1 MPPLVSPLGPGR
13 EFDRIRAIA
22 ARLGD
27 SAAGLGDDCALVP
40 PSGETLVLSTDM
52 AVQDIHFRLEWLS
65 FEEIGWRAAMAALSD
80 LGAAGARCHGLL
92 AAVSA
97 PHDAPEAQLVDLM
110 GGVGDAVRAAGGVI
124 LGGDLTAAPQWSIA
138 CTAVGFASRPLGRRG
153 AQPGNGLWV
162 TGALG
167 GSRAAL
173 TGWTH
178 GGVPT
183 PAAREAFVRPVARIA
198 AGQWLAAHGA
208 TGMMDISDGLGGD
221 ARHLVTASGV
231 AAEIH
236 LQHLPVHP
244 AVTEAAAQMGE
255 APAIFAATGGEDYE
269 LLAAM
274 PPAFTA
280 ADAAHCETE
289 CGVPLRRIGTVRE
302 GSGVRFLLDGQPISL
317 SGFDHFA

>member
-1 MPPLVSPLGPGR
+1 MAPLVSPLGPGR

-52 AVQDIHFRLEWLS
+52 AVQDIHFRLEWIS

-92 AAVSA
+92 AAVCA

-110 GGVGDAVRAAGGVI
+110 GGVGDAVRAVGGVI

-138 CTAVGFASRPLGRRG
+138 CTVVGFASRPVGRRG
-153 AQPGNGLWV
+153 AQPGDGLWV
-162 TGALG
+162 TGMLG

-173 TGWTH
+173 TTWNR
-178 GGVPT
+178 GGAPAL
-183 PAAREAFVRPVARIA
+183 AAREAFARPVARLA
-198 AGQWLAAHGA
+198 AGQWLALHGA
-208 TGMMDISDGLGGD
+208 TAMMDISDGLGGD

-231 AAEIH
+231 AADIH
-236 LQHLPVHP
+236 LEDLPVHP
-244 AVTEAAAQMGE
+244 AVTEAAAKVGE
-255 APAIFAATGGEDYE
+255 APAAFAATGGEDYE
-269 LLAAM
+269 LLVTL

-280 ADAAHCETE
+280 ADAVRCEAA

-302 GSGVRFLLDGQPISL
+302 GSGLRFLLSGEPVPL